1 MIKPFRVHTDE
12 WMLDDL
18 KRRLINTRWTDEVSN
33 SGWSN
38 GTSLPYMKELVSY
51 WAGGYNWRKTESEI
65 NALPNFMAGID
76 GYDIHFIH
84 VKGKGRK
91 SIPLLITHGWPGSF
105 LEMLKL
111 IPLLTADACLS
122 FDLVIPSVVGFGF
135 SQRVSEP
142 GCNSWLIV
150 DLWKKLMAELGYEK
164 FGVQGGDIG
173 AGISTRLALKYPEHI
188 TGVHLN
194 FISGSYAPYL
204 AKGES
209 LTEGEEDYKKIVL
222 DWSDEEGAYGHLQR
236 TRPATLSFGLNDS
249 PAGLCAWIIE
259 KFRRWSD
266 CNGNPES
273 IFTRDELLS
282 NITLYWITQTISSAV
297 RLYREDRLIPL
308 KFGIDEFVKPPVAVA
323 RFPREL
329 PMPPRSYVERGFN
342 VQQWT
347 EMSFGGH
354 FAAMEQPV
362 LLAEDIIKFFGKI
375 V

>member
-1 MIKPFRVHTDE
+1 M
-12 WMLDDL
+12 
-18 KRRLINTRWTDEVSN
+18 
-33 SGWSN
+33 
-38 GTSLPYMKELVSY
+38 
-51 WAGGYNWRKTESEI
+51 
-65 NALPNFMAGID
+65 
-76 GYDIHFIH
+76 
-84 VKGKGRK
+84 
-91 SIPLLITHGWPGSF
+91 
-105 LEMLKL
+105 
-111 IPLLTADACLS
+111 
-122 FDLVIPSVVGFGF
+122 
-135 SQRVSEP
+135 
-142 GCNSWLIV
+142 
-150 DLWKKLMAELGYEK
+150 
-164 FGVQGGDIG
+164 
-173 AGISTRLALKYPEHI
+173 
-188 TGVHLN
+188 
-194 FISGSYAPYL
+194 
-204 AKGES
+204 
-209 LTEGEEDYKKIVL
+209 

-273 IFTRDELLS
+273 VFTRDELLS

-329 PMPPRSYVERGFN
+329 PMPPKSYVERGFN

-347 EMSFGGH
+347 EMPFGGH

-375 V
+375 I